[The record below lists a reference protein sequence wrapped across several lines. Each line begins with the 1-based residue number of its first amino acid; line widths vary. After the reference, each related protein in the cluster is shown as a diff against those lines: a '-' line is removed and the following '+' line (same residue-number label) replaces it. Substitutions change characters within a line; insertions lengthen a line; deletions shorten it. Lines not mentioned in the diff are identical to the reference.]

1 MQSTHSSPLDSTRL
15 LQLLLHNIPLSQIA
29 WLWHVQNNAARL
41 ITRTSKHDHI
51 TPVLKELPVE
61 SRITFKML
69 VITFKMHQRFGSV
82 LSGRTYSTTKVWQA
96 PTSELCAN
104 NAPRHN
110 KEVYWWFGICRS
122 STSTVEWITRTFV
135 HPGHYLCLERFKD
148 IFLLDISINSNWFE
162 MTDIVLEFLFS
173 VIHVLISVYVLD

>member
-69 VITFKMHQRFGSV
+69 VITFKCI
-82 LSGRTYSTTKVWQA
+82 SGLAPSYLAELIQPRKCDRRLRQNYA
-96 PTSELCAN
+96 PTMHRGITKKCIGDSAFAAA
-104 NAPRHN
+104 APRLWN
-110 KEVYWWFGICRS
+110 ELPERS
-122 STSTVEWITRTFV
+122 CIR
-135 HPGHYLCLERFKD
+135 D
-148 IFLLDISINSNWFE
+148 II
-162 MTDIVLEFLFS
+162 
-173 VIHVLISVYVLD
+173 YV